1 MITKLTAAALATSM
15 LVTQAW
21 AGCMDAAD
29 KTALKIQTLQ
39 QELMVAGLTCN
50 DANPYNAFVLANR
63 PELVSSDHDLQVFY
77 TKLYSGSGTAQFQA
91 VKTRLAN
98 HFSLDSLHN
107 QDGFC
112 RTAAM
117 LFSNMRAGTPL
128 SQQVSWIAVN
138 DTKESCE
145 RGAPIVET
153 VDGGSGGLPQT
164 HVARNDMPPPAAQDP
179 QRDVR
184 EAQESRDDYGPPQGQ
199 QIAQNAPPPNYPP
212 RGYYAP
218 NPYWQGPPPGYAPGY
233 YPPPPPPAPPQNA
246 PRGSW

>member
-1 MITKLTAAALATSM
+1 MFTKLTAATLATTM
-15 LVTQAW
+15 LATQAW
-21 AGCMDAAD
+21 AGCMDASD

-50 DANPYNAFVLANR
+50 DAQPYNAFVLANR
-63 PELVSSDHDLQVFY
+63 PELIASDHDLQAFY
-77 TKLYSGSGTAQFQA
+77 SKLYSGGGTAQFQA

-153 VDGGSGGLPQT
+153 VDGGASGLPQT
-164 HVARNDMPPPAAQDP
+164 QTARNDAPPAA
-179 QRDVR
+179 RDAR
-184 EAQESRDDYGPPQGQ
+184 EAQNDDYYGPPPGQ
-199 QIAQNAPPPNYPP
+199 RVAQNDAPPPNYPP

-218 NPYWQGPPPGYAPGY
+218 NPYWQGPPPGYAAGY
-233 YPPPPPPAPPQNA
+233 YPPPPPQYA

>member
-1 MITKLTAAALATSM
+1 MITKLTATVLATTM
-15 LVTQAW
+15 LTTQVW
-21 AGCMDAAD
+21 ASCMDTSE
-29 KTALKIQTLQ
+29 KNALKIETLQ

-50 DANPYNAFVLANR
+50 DATPYNAFVQADR
-63 PELVSSDHDLQVFY
+63 PELIESDHDLQAFY
-77 TKLYSGSGTAQFQA
+77 TKLYGTGGTAQFQA

-107 QDGFC
+107 QQGFC
-112 RTAAM
+112 QNADM
-117 LFSNMRAGTPL
+117 LFGNLRHAPL
-128 SQQVSWIAVN
+128 ATQISWIAVN

-153 VDGGSGGLPQT
+153 VEGGSSGLPHTQ
-164 HVARNDMPPPAAQDP
+164 VARNDAPSAREA

-184 EAQESRDDYGPPQGQ
+184 EAQDDDDDYGPPAGQ
-199 QIAQNAPPPNYPP
+199 RVAQNYPPPNYPP

-218 NPYWQGPPPGYAPGY
+218 SSYWGPPPGYAPQGYY
-233 YPPPPPPAPPQNA
+233 YPPPQFA

>member
-1 MITKLTAAALATSM
+1 MITKLTAATLATTM
-15 LVTQAW
+15 LATQAW
-21 AGCMDAAD
+21 AGCMDVSD
-29 KTALKIQTLQ
+29 KTALKIETLQ

-63 PELVSSDHDLQVFY
+63 PELIASDHNLQAFY
-77 TKLYSGSGTAQFQA
+77 TKLYSSGGTAQFQA

-107 QDGFC
+107 QNGFC

-117 LFSNMRAGTPL
+117 LFSNLSAGVPL
-128 SQQVSWIAVN
+128 STQVNWIAVN

-145 RGAPIVET
+145 LGAPIVET
-153 VDGGSGGLPQT
+153 VDGGSSGLPQT
-164 HVARNDMPPPAAQDP
+164 YVARNDVPPPGERVAQN
-179 QRDVR
+179 
-184 EAQESRDDYGPPQGQ
+184 
-199 QIAQNAPPPNYPP
+199 NAPPPNYPP

-218 NPYWQGPPPGYAPGY
+218 NPYWGPPPGYAPGY
-233 YPPPPPPAPPQNA
+233 YPPPPAPQYA